1 MLAGRPEICQGRA
14 FDMQVLALVAPRD
27 GIGRTTF
34 VKRLALQVERAGEG
48 PVVLLDADPSCE
60 LSNTCEGG
68 ERNPFVVKWDAS
80 CAGPAFHKLKTASR
94 GLVLID
100 APPPNDR
107 STLDQV
113 LSVTDLVAVLV
124 RPRDDDFNLL
134 GGLLDAIETAGKPFV
149 FIVNRAKKGGNMAAG
164 TAIALAQYGPVCPIV
179 LTEDERVAPSL
190 RARVF
195 RRNKPD
201 PGELNRQ
208 ECWSYISE
216 QLKRRAQERNLAADG
231 RERRQ
236 FPRHSYDIGAT
247 FTWERRVF
255 PCRIQD
261 ISASGIAFTSDVP
274 LPMGARLVVHIPY
287 LGDFEAEPVRSD
299 GRTVGLRFI
308 IDEWQQA
315 GLVRDLA
322 GLVNNGRGPQTSGL
336 RAAPSV
342 EPEKEVGREAAQA
355 PDAAGAPPP
364 FEAAR
369 RSA

>member
-1 MLAGRPEICQGRA
+1 
-14 FDMQVLALVAPRD
+14 MQVLALVAPRD
-27 GIGRTTF
+27 GIGRTTL
-34 VKRLALQVERAGEG
+34 VKRLALQVELDGAG
-48 PVVLLDADPSCE
+48 PVVLLDADPSSD

-80 CAGPAFHKLKTASR
+80 CASSAFHKLKTTSK
-94 GLVLID
+94 GVVLVD
-100 APPPNDR
+100 APPLGER
-107 STLDQV
+107 GTLEEV
-113 LSVTDLVAVLV
+113 LSVADLVAVLV

-134 GGLLDAIETAGKPFV
+134 GGLLDAIEQAGKPFV

-164 TAIALAQYGPVCPIV
+164 TAIALAQYGTVCPVV
-179 LTEDERVAPSL
+179 LTEDERTAPSL

-195 RRNKPD
+195 RRNKPN
-201 PGELNRQ
+201 PGELKRQ
-208 ECWSYISE
+208 ECWHYLSE

-255 PCRIQD
+255 PCRILD
-261 ISASGIAFTSDVP
+261 ISASGISFTTDVP
-274 LPMGARLVVHIPY
+274 LSMGARLVVHIPY

-299 GRTVGLRFI
+299 GRAVGLRFI

-322 GLVNNGRGPQTSGL
+322 GLVSNGRGPQTAGL
-336 RAAPSV
+336 RHGPV
-342 EPEKEVGREAAQA
+342 EPTEREAAPAQE
-355 PDAAGAPPP
+355 PGGAMTAL
-364 FEAAR
+364 EAVR